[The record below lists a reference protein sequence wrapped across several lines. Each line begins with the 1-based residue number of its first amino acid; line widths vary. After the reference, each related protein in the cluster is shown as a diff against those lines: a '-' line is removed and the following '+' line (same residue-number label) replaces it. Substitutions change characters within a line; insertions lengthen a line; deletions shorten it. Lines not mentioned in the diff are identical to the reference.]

1 MKKKKQ
7 YEQPE
12 TAVTRVELESPICS
26 GSVKIGATVDVKINN
41 QDFADMNNT
50 NDFSGNPWDVPDN
63 STTNQ

>member
-26 GSVKIGATVDVKINN
+26 GSVQFDTTHEKVKINS
-41 QDFADMNNT
+41 QDFADMNGS
-50 NDFSGNPWDVPDN
+50 NDFSANPWEVSDQN
-63 STTNQ
+63 